1 MGGSELTRRS
11 LTADD
16 KLSDGITSNV
26 YMVRD
31 GRLLTPGRDAGIVP
45 GITRGVV
52 LDLAREMGLP
62 VVEGFFDVTDIAQA
76 DEMFLTST
84 TREVVPIARVN
95 GKPIGSGKPGPV
107 TRMLLLG
114 YRAGIERLILE
125 E

>member
-1 MGGSELTRRS
+1 
-11 LTADD
+11 
-16 KLSDGITSNV
+16 
-26 YMVRD
+26 MVRD